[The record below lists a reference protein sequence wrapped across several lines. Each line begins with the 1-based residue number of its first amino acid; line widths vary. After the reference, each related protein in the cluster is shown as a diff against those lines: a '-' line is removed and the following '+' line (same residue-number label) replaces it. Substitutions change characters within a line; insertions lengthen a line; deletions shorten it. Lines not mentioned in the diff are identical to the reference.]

1 MINVRTDLAIEA
13 RQIYKEEN
21 NDKDADGIVV
31 EEIEEEGTKITRVKI
46 LNDEGAKNMGKPI
59 GNYITLD
66 IPEFTAYDGEL
77 MDDVSKVLGKT
88 LKKLINMK
96 EDKLALVV
104 GLGNRKVTPD
114 ALGPKVIEGIMVTR
128 HLKTIMP
135 ETIDDSITAV
145 AAIAPGVLG
154 ITGVETGE
162 IIKGMVEKIKPDVV
176 ICIDALASR
185 KIERLNR
192 TIQISDTGISPGAG
206 VGNHRMQINEQSLG
220 VKVIAVGVPT
230 VVDAATIAND
240 TIDLVLDDLIRHSE
254 EGKEFY
260 NMLKNVDKDEKS
272 VLIKE
277 VLDPFVKDLVVTP
290 KDIDLM
296 IDSLSKIISN
306 GINIA
311 IQPNLTV
318 EDINKF
324 LN

>member
-21 NDKDADGIVV
+21 NDKDADGIIV
-31 EEIEEEGTKITRVKI
+31 EEVEEEGTKITRVKI
-46 LNDEGAKNMGKPI
+46 LNEVGAKNIGKPI

-77 MDDVSKVLGKT
+77 MNDVSKVLGKT

-135 ETIDDSITAV
+135 ETIDDSVTAV

-162 IIKGMVEKIKPDVV
+162 IIKGLVEKIKPDIV

-185 KIERLNR
+185 KIDRLNR

-206 VGNHRMQINEQSLG
+206 VGNHRMQINQQSLG

-240 TIDLVLDDLIRHSE
+240 TIDLVLDDLIRQSE

-260 NMLKNVDKDEKS
+260 NMLKKVDKDEKS
-272 VLIKE
+272 ALIRE
-277 VLDPFVKDLVVTP
+277 VLNPFVKDLVVTP

-306 GINIA
+306 AINIA